1 MELDDKNYEINDFQK
16 NWIQIIRIEIVTA
29 FEIAQFENFR
39 KIIKLKKII
48 FRYLLYFSYK
58 KKQVMKK
65 KAKKDNTKIL
75 TSLS

>member
-48 FRYLLYFSYK
+48 FKGSPLF
-58 KKQVMKK
+58 
-65 KAKKDNTKIL
+65 
-75 TSLS
+75 